1 MLSKLAIYLIQ
12 LKVNVFFLMKFDKF
26 EMIFNIDIF
35 NIRSS
40 ETLVTLL
47 FLPLKN
53 CTGIREIEN
62 NAVHFNDNIY
72 IQ

>member
-26 EMIFNIDIF
+26 EMIF